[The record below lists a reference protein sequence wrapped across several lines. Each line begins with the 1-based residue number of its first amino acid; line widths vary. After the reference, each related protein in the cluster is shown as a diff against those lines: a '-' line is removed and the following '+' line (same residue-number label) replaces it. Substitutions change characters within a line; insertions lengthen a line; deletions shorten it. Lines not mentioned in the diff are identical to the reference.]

1 MCDEMHL
8 KSGVYWNTQL
18 HKLVGFAMEASELNL
33 LEELRALEKLCNEDG
48 KCLTMVD
55 DSNANAKSVNQWH
68 FRTVHNGV
76 HNGEFFQ

>member
-1 MCDEMHL
+1 MCNEMHL

-33 LEELRALEKLCNEDG
+33 LEELRALEKLCDEDG

-55 DSNANAKSVNQWH
+55 NSNANH
-68 FRTVHNGV
+68 PMGV
-76 HNGEFFQ
+76 EWLRCGCT